1 MDNLTIFAVTV
12 TVCWFWT
19 IVGVFGKLMRD

>member
-12 TVCWFWT
+12 TIGWTWF
-19 IVGVFGKLMRD
+19 IIGVFGKLMKD